1 MRTLYTLLTRLADPL
16 FRRLRDRR
24 LDDEVRLHLELLAE
38 ELEAGGMPRSLARD
52 EARRRFG
59 GVDQMKWRYRDQRG
73 LPIVEAV
80 RQDVAY
86 GLRLFARDRSLS
98 VAIVFALAMGIG
110 ATVTVFTILNAM
122 LLRDVPYFRDPDR
135 VVAIDSL
142 DGRGRQTGVSFDDY
156 LDWRR
161 ASSFSGMAAYARSNA
176 IIADG
181 NRPADRLDG
190 VHVSAGTFELLG
202 AVPALGRGFQEAD
215 DRTGAPLTVVLA
227 HGLWVDRFGGD
238 PTVIERPVRVNGT
251 SATVIGIM
259 PPGFSFPLTGD
270 VWLPLAHLPGVTSG
284 TRDRR
289 VLTAVGRLGDGI
301 TLAQARAEL
310 AAIAESLAVEHPA
323 SNAGVRPVVVPF
335 VSRYLGTFTTPEP
348 LLMLAAVIGL
358 LLIACANASTL
369 LLTRAAVRAR
379 EIALRAA
386 MGASRR
392 RIVGQ
397 LLVESV
403 LLALVSGL
411 GGLALAAVAV
421 RAFASTT
428 SELGLPS
435 WTRFEIDGFVFLVA
449 AGVCLGTG
457 LVFGCAPALHLSRR
471 ATPAA
476 LRDGGRGLAGATRT
490 NLGMRALLAIQVALA
505 LVLLAGASSLVQRA
519 RALYAADRAVEPAGV
534 LTGRVA
540 LPTARYAD
548 PDSRRRLLS
557 LLDERL
563 RALPGVVSAGVS
575 STLPFVGA
583 GTARISLDA
592 GAAGWDEAPTVCTVG
607 VAGQYFET
615 LRLPLLAGRW
625 GRAGEADVVVNQVF
639 ADTVTGGRNPIG
651 RRLQLARPDA
661 GDARPMTIVGVVPSV
676 RQTPIADARPCVYV
690 PLEAEPGPGL
700 AVLLRTAGV
709 PGAATAGVRAVLRDL
724 DADLALYNV
733 HTLDELSHIV
743 RWSTRTI
750 SVVLSVFGVIAFVLS
765 VGGLYA
771 VTARGVTERTQEV
784 GVHLALGARR
794 HDIWRLVAGRSTPV
808 VAIGLLIGSAGGY
821 GLTRAMRGLLIG
833 PEGGSPIVLVALAAV
848 VLAVAFCA
856 CAVPIRRALSI
867 EPSVA
872 LRTE

>member
-1 MRTLYTLLTRLADPL
+1 
-16 FRRLRDRR
+16 
-24 LDDEVRLHLELLAE
+24 
-38 ELEAGGMPRSLARD
+38 
-52 EARRRFG
+52 
-59 GVDQMKWRYRDQRG
+59 
-73 LPIVEAV
+73 
-80 RQDVAY
+80 
-86 GLRLFARDRSLS
+86 
-98 VAIVFALAMGIG
+98 
-110 ATVTVFTILNAM
+110 
-122 LLRDVPYFRDPDR
+122 
-135 VVAIDSL
+135 
-142 DGRGRQTGVSFDDY
+142 
-156 LDWRR
+156 
-161 ASSFSGMAAYARSNA
+161 
-176 IIADG
+176 
-181 NRPADRLDG
+181 
-190 VHVSAGTFELLG
+190 
-202 AVPALGRGFQEAD
+202 
-215 DRTGAPLTVVLA
+215 
-227 HGLWVDRFGGD
+227 
-238 PTVIERPVRVNGT
+238 
-251 SATVIGIM
+251 
-259 PPGFSFPLTGD
+259 
-270 VWLPLAHLPGVTSG
+270 
-284 TRDRR
+284 
-289 VLTAVGRLGDGI
+289 
-301 TLAQARAEL
+301 
-310 AAIAESLAVEHPA
+310 
-323 SNAGVRPVVVPF
+323 
-335 VSRYLGTFTTPEP
+335 
-348 LLMLAAVIGL
+348 
-358 LLIACANASTL
+358 
-369 LLTRAAVRAR
+369 
-379 EIALRAA
+379 
-386 MGASRR
+386 
-392 RIVGQ
+392 
-397 LLVESV
+397 
-403 LLALVSGL
+403 
-411 GGLALAAVAV
+411 
-421 RAFASTT
+421 
-428 SELGLPS
+428 
-435 WTRFEIDGFVFLVA
+435 
-449 AGVCLGTG
+449 
-457 LVFGCAPALHLSRR
+457 
-471 ATPAA
+471 
-476 LRDGGRGLAGATRT
+476 
-490 NLGMRALLAIQVALA
+490 MRALLAIQVALA